1 MLTSQHPKLELQRNR
16 KNLGRSIFPQ
26 VSPSIQQRVLDKLE
40 MLDASASLKDVRI
53 A

>member
-1 MLTSQHPKLELQRNR
+1 
-16 KNLGRSIFPQ
+16 LGRSIFPQ

-40 MLDASASLKDVRI
+40 MLDASASLKDLRI